1 MSLATAARDI
11 DILIRARY
19 PIIYCSSF
27 EEARVERLLEEVSI
41 QRKAK
46 LVAWTRTRGFVDSNE
61 KSIEKIHSP
70 EKALDFISEK
80 EGRFCFLLKDFHPY
94 LKDPGIIRKL
104 RDLCR
109 DLKLTQKNVILLS
122 PCLNIPLE
130 LSKEMAVLDM
140 PLPDRKEIEQIYKK
154 IPAEV
159 VSSDADELDAC
170 IEAALGL
177 TEEEIEN
184 VFAKSVVSKGQVNVE
199 TILSEKRQLVQK
211 SGILDFIPVQESF
224 ENIGGLENLKSW
236 LVRRRGGFSQ
246 EARDIK
252 LPCPRGIL
260 LTGIP
265 GCGKS
270 LTAVCTGAAWKLP
283 VLRLD
288 LGKVFSGLVGSS
300 EENMRLAIKTAESVA
315 PSILWIDEIEKGM
328 AGGSS
333 SGASDGGTGSRVFGT
348 FLTWMQEKKKPVFV
362 LATANDISGL
372 PPEMLRKGRFDEIF
386 FVDLP
391 SESERL
397 SILEI
402 HLSKRSWTVEGFS
415 TEEFLKLSE
424 GFTGAEI
431 EQTLIDAR
439 FDAFFRGDSLTMSG
453 LKEAFSSTVPLSRS
467 MSEKINALRAWAKDR
482 AVLASGQRLTETKI
496 QAVRALE
503 IGGGL

>member
-1 MSLATAARDI
+1 M
-11 DILIRARY
+11 
-19 PIIYCSSF
+19 
-27 EEARVERLLEEVSI
+27 
-41 QRKAK
+41 
-46 LVAWTRTRGFVDSNE
+46 
-61 KSIEKIHSP
+61 
-70 EKALDFISEK
+70 
-80 EGRFCFLLKDFHPY
+80 
-94 LKDPGIIRKL
+94 KDPGIIRKL

-122 PCLNIPLE
+122 PTLNIPLE
-130 LSKEMAVLDM
+130 LSKEIAVLDM
-140 PLPDRKEIEQIYKK
+140 PLPDRKEIEGIYQK
-154 IPAEV
+154 IPSDVMTA
-159 VSSDADELDAC
+159 SSEELDAC

-177 TEEEIEN
+177 TEEEVEN
-184 VFAKSVVSKGQVNVE
+184 VFAKSVVSKGKVDVD

-224 ENIGGLENLKSW
+224 DNIGGLENLKDW

-246 EARDIK
+246 EARDIN

-315 PSILWIDEIEKGM
+315 PSILWIDEIEKGLS
-328 AGGSS
+328 GSS
-333 SGASDGGTGSRVFGT
+333 SGNSDGGTSSRVFGT

-391 SESERL
+391 SEQERL
-397 SILEI
+397 SIVDI
-402 HLSKRSWTVEGFS
+402 HLNKRGWTVENYS
-415 TEEFLKLSE
+415 PEKLLKVSE

-431 EQTLIDAR
+431 EQAVIDAR
-439 FDAFFRGDSLTMSG
+439 FEAFFKGESLSMEK
-453 LKEAFSSTVPLSRS
+453 LEYAFSSTVPLSRS
-467 MSEKINALRAWAKDR
+467 MSEKIASLRQWAKDR
-482 AVLASGQRLTETKI
+482 AVVASGSKNFEAKEPAI
-496 QAVRALE
+496 RALE
-503 IGGGL
+503 VGGL